1 MESHVNIILNGHVT
15 ILTLDLLLPCCS
27 DSTQLS
33 HVIIILNG
41 HVTIL
46 TLDEVSRISYLDN
59 LILIS

>member
-15 ILTLDLLLPCCS
+15 SLTLDLLLPCCS